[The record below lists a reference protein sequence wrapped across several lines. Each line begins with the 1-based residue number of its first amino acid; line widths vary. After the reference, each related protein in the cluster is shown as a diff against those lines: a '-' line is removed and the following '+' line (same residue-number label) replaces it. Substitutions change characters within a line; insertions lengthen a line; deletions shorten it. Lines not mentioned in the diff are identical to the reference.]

1 MGFFKNIIKGLKR
14 TKEAIAS
21 KIDAIFLG
29 DELDDDFYGELEYV
43 LISSDIASATT
54 EEIINELKEIAKTE
68 KLNSAELIK
77 KAFRKIMIEL
87 LERVE
92 FEELNFPTALMVV
105 GVNGVGKTTTL
116 GKLASYYKQQKKE
129 VVLVAGDTFRAAASE
144 QLTQWAKR
152 AKVRIIKHTEG
163 ADPSAVVFD
172 GVASA
177 KAKKI
182 DLLLIDT
189 AGRLHNK
196 KNLMKELEKISRTVT
211 KNWEG
216 VDYKKYIVLDA
227 STGQNAIQQ
236 VKYFDEAVGLD
247 GIILTKLDGTAKG
260 GIVLTIMNELN
271 LPVRFIGVGEAVDDL
286 RPFNAEEFV
295 NAII

>member
-1 MGFFKNIIKGLKR
+1 
-14 TKEAIAS
+14 
-21 KIDAIFLG
+21 
-29 DELDDDFYGELEYV
+29 
-43 LISSDIASATT
+43 
-54 EEIINELKEIAKTE
+54 
-68 KLNSAELIK
+68 
-77 KAFRKIMIEL
+77 
-87 LERVE
+87 
-92 FEELNFPTALMVV
+92 
-105 GVNGVGKTTTL
+105 
-116 GKLASYYKQQKKE
+116 
-129 VVLVAGDTFRAAASE
+129 
-144 QLTQWAKR
+144 
-152 AKVRIIKHTEG
+152 
-163 ADPSAVVFD
+163 
-172 GVASA
+172 
-177 KAKKI
+177 
-182 DLLLIDT
+182 
-189 AGRLHNK
+189 
-196 KNLMKELEKISRTVT
+196 MKELEKISRTVT